1 MITGKLSTI
10 EQLLSEDNLEGQP
23 GICILG
29 PLVNE
34 IDKMVLDSTMEDI
47 NHILYVINGDK
58 RNCYVKS

>member
-34 IDKMVLDSTMEDI
+34 IDKMVLIAPWKISIIFCT
-47 NHILYVINGDK
+47 
-58 RNCYVKS
+58 